1 MTNERREFIKKVSL
15 AAGGL
20 TLMTTL
26 PSYLFAEEEK
36 KKFDFKISLA
46 QWSLHKA
53 LFSKKLAALDFP
65 VTAAKDFGAQGVEY
79 VNQFFADKAKDMTF
93 LKALKQRAD
102 DNGVKNVLI
111 MIDGEGPLADK
122 DQAIRNKAVE
132 NHYQWIEAAKF
143 LGCHSIRVNLH
154 GEGTTESEWKSAS
167 VDGLGK
173 LTEFGCKNK
182 INVIVEN
189 HGSYSS
195 NAKLLTDVIRQINNP
210 RCGTLPDFGNFCVR
224 REKGDMWQ
232 SPCVE
237 FYDMYK
243 GVEEMLPY
251 AKGVSA
257 KSFDFDA
264 DGNETTIDFRK
275 MLKLAKDSG
284 FKGYIGIEYEGNRM
298 SEEDGI
304 RATKKLLEKI
314 RTEMA

>member
-1 MTNERREFIKKVSL
+1 MTNDRRDFIRKISL

-20 TLMTTL
+20 GLMTAL

-53 LFSKKLAALDFP
+53 LFSKKLSALDFP
-65 VTAAKDFGAQGVEY
+65 VTAAKDFGAEGVEY
-79 VNQFFADKAKDMTF
+79 VNQFFADKAKDMEF

-102 DNGVKNVLI
+102 DNGIKNILI
-111 MIDGEGPLADK
+111 MIDGEGSLADK

-132 NHYQWIEAAKF
+132 NHYKWIEAAAF

-154 GEGTTESEWKSAS
+154 GEGTESEWKSNA
-167 VDGLGK
+167 VAGLGK
-173 LTEFGCKNK
+173 LTEFGAKNK

-195 NAKLLTDVIRQINNP
+195 NGKLLMEVIRQINNK
-210 RCGTLPDFGNFCVR
+210 RCGTLPDFGNFCIR
-224 REKGDMWQ
+224 REKNDMWE

-237 FYDMYK
+237 FYDKYK

-275 MLKLAKDSG
+275 MLSLVKSAG
-284 FKGYIGIEYEGNRM
+284 YNGYIGIEYEGSRL
-298 SEEDGI
+298 SEEEGI
-304 RATKKLLEKI
+304 RATKKLLEKV
-314 RTEMA
+314 RAELA

>member
-1 MTNERREFIKKVSL
+1 MNERREFIRKVSL

-20 TLMTTL
+20 TLMTAL
-26 PSYLFAEEEK
+26 PSYLFVEEEK

-53 LFSKKLAALDFP
+53 FFSKKLAALDFP

-79 VNQFFADKAKDMTF
+79 VNQFFADKAKDMVF
-93 LKALKQRAD
+93 LKELKQRAD
-102 DNGVKNVLI
+102 DNGVKNILI

-132 NHYQWIEAAKF
+132 SHYKWIEAAKF
-143 LGCHSIRVNLH
+143 LDCHSIRVNLF
-154 GEGTTESEWKSAS
+154 GDGTTESEWKSAS

-173 LTEFGCKNK
+173 LTEFGSKNK

-224 REKGDMWQ
+224 REKNDMWE

-251 AKGVSA
+251 AKGISA

-284 FKGYIGIEYEGNRM
+284 FKGYIGIEYEGGRM

>member
-1 MTNERREFIKKVSL
+1 MNERREFIKKVSL

-20 TLMTTL
+20 TLMTAL
-26 PSYLFAEEEK
+26 PSYLFAEDEK

-79 VNQFFADKAKDMTF
+79 VNQFFADKAKDMEF

-122 DQAIRNKAVE
+122 DKTIRNQAVE
-132 NHYQWIEAAKF
+132 NHYKWVEAAKF

-154 GEGTTESEWKSAS
+154 GDNLTESEWKSAAIE
-167 VDGLGK
+167 GLGK
-173 LTEFGCKNK
+173 LTEFGVKNK

-195 NAKLLTDVIRQINNP
+195 NAKLLTDVIRQINNT

-275 MLKLAKDSG
+275 MLKLVKDSG
-284 FKGYIGIEYEGNRM
+284 FKGYIGVEYEGNRM

-314 RTEMA
+314 RTELA